1 MAFIAFSQNLQTHVD
16 VDRSRVEGSTVREAL
31 DAVIAV
37 NPRLRGY
44 VLDDRG
50 AVRKH
55 IAVFLNGE
63 SVRDREALSDP
74 LPPDAEVFVM
84 QALSGG

>member
-1 MAFIAFSQNLQTHVD
+1 MASIAFSQHLQTHVD
-16 VDRSRVEGSTVREAL
+16 VERSVVEGGTVREAL

-37 NPRLRGY
+37 NPRLKSY

-55 IAVFLNGE
+55 IAIFLNGE
-63 SVRDREALSDP
+63 SVHDRESLSDP
-74 LPPDAEVFVM
+74 LPPDGEVFVM

>member
-1 MAFIAFSQNLQTHVD
+1 VASIAFSQHLQTHVD
-16 VDRSRVEGSTVREAL
+16 VDKSTVDGVTVREAL
-31 DAVIAV
+31 DAVIAL
-37 NPRLRGY
+37 NPRLKSY

-55 IAVFLNGE
+55 IAIFLNGE
-63 SVRDREALSDP
+63 SVQDRETLSDP
-74 LPPDAEVFVM
+74 LPPDGEVFVM

>member
-1 MAFIAFSQNLQTHVD
+1 MASIEMSPHFRTHVD
-16 VDRSRVEGSTVREAL
+16 VDLPRIDGGTVREAL
-31 DAVIAV
+31 DSLFAA

-55 IAVFLNGE
+55 VVVFLNGS
-63 SVRDREALSDP
+63 SVRDRVNLSDP
-74 LPPDAEVFVM
+74 LPPDGEIFLM